1 MKKYWLEPYQE
12 FIQYKKIN
20 EGLTKSYSIELFDKK
35 LQKLLNNYDYKVE
48 IKEYD
53 MIELFIDFSTI
64 KDKIGF
70 FKKIDSLSNIMGYY
84 IVRLV
89 NNKKIIEIPYFPK
102 IKNFDDTIIYF
113 IKNFD
118 DEVNDIKYFYHLT
131 LNDLWED
138 KIMKKE
144 IKPKNSLMVVQN
156 DKEKVYLLSNMNNIG
171 GYIHE
176 KINDMKKNGNHK
188 YYNIYD
194 WVALKIIKPQNMRIF
209 KDKKMVDSF
218 YTLEPIP
225 ISSIINVTRN
235 YEM

>member
-53 MIELFIDFSTI
+53 IELFIDFSTI
-64 KDKIGF
+64 KDKIGI

-84 IVRLV
+84 IVRLI

-102 IKNFDDTIIYF
+102 IENFDDTIIYF
-113 IKNFD
+113 TKNFD
-118 DEVNDIKYFYHLT
+118 DEVNDIKHFYHLT
-131 LNDLWED
+131 LNGLWKD
-138 KIMKKE
+138 KIMKKG

-156 DKEKVYLLSNMNNIG
+156 DKEKVYLLSNIDNIDR
-171 GYIHE
+171 YILE
-176 KINDMKKNGNHK
+176 KINDMKKNGVDK

-194 WVALKIIKPQNMRIF
+194 WVALEIIKPQNMKIL
-209 KDKKMVDSF
+209 KDKKMNNSF

-225 ISSIINVTRN
+225 ISSISNVIKL
-235 YEM
+235 